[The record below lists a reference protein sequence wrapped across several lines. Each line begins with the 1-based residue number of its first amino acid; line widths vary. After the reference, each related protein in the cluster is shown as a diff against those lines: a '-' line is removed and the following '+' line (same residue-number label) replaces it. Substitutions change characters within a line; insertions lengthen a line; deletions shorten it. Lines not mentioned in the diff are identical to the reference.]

1 MSELKVGVRDVCAY
15 LGLTEIDDVIAL
27 NIQRQLPAA
36 DKYLEGAI
44 CQNYDRDDPRAQE
57 LAVMVAADL
66 YDNRGVIS
74 SKTEAAVRRL
84 ARDFIWQM
92 KLEARADK

>member
-1 MSELKVGVRDVCAY
+1 MSELKVDVRDVCAY
-15 LGLTEIDDVIAL
+15 LGYTEIDDITAL

-44 CQNYDRDDPRAQE
+44 CKDYDRDDPRAQE
-57 LAVMVAADL
+57 LAVMVVADL

-74 SKTEAAVRRL
+74 SKTEAAVRRI
-84 ARDFIWQM
+84 ARDFIRQM
-92 KLEARADK
+92 KLEARLD